1 MTSLTPKHR
10 ESEVK
15 DSAMSEGLMNGV
27 MVLLPSMGGLY
38 AGMQNANFRKL
49 TNWQS
54 RTAIVIMPAL
64 FIFTLTSELKM
75 GHRMH
80 EVAGETEH
88 SMKSV
93 EWAEQQL
100 RRQQVSKSKEGEDL
114 RVMYRQS
121 VLNSGI
127 YIVDTPEL
135 QTQHKLANFVQQ
147 NPFKC
152 IAGIGLPAVTYIF
165 LGQNGKQHLSLQL
178 KILHTRVFGQAAVI
192 CSLLGI
198 MGLKEMMDRRYVLNN
213 G

>member
-1 MTSLTPKHR
+1 MSSLTPKHR
-10 ESEVK
+10 ETEVT
-15 DSAMSEGLMNGV
+15 DSAMSEGVINGV
-27 MVLLPSMGGLY
+27 MVLLPTMGGLY
-38 AGMQNANFRKL
+38 GAMQNATFRKL

-75 GHRMH
+75 GHRMK
-80 EVAGETEH
+80 ELSYETEH

-93 EWAEQQL
+93 EWAEQEV
-100 RRQQVSKSKEGEDL
+100 RRQEVTKSKEGQDL
-114 RVMYRQS
+114 RAMYRQS

-135 QTQHKLANFVQQ
+135 ETHHKLANFVQQ

-152 IAGIGLPAVTYIF
+152 IAGLGLPAVGYIF
-165 LGQNGKQHLSLQL
+165 LGQNGDKNMSFQL
-178 KILHTRVFGQAAVI
+178 KILHTRVLGQAAVL

-198 MGLKEMMDRRYVLNN
+198 MGLKEMMDRRYVLYD